1 MTYEIRGLKAKVTR
15 RDKRIADLM
24 AENADARKLLKDA
37 INSARMIARENAML
51 KNNAAI
57 KTSDHRIAQQLERLR
72 HAEDMLTLAKAA
84 GQYLM
89 SITEIYEHR
98 ARKQLPYEVLT
109 SNYGKKT
116 L

>member
-1 MTYEIRGLKAKVTR
+1 MSCEIKNLKAKIAR
-15 RDKRIADLM
+15 RDKRIADLIN
-24 AENADARKLLKDA
+24 ENADARQLLKNA
-37 INSARMIARENAML
+37 INSIRMIARENAML
-51 KNNAAI
+51 RNNAAI
-57 KTSDHRIAQQLERLR
+57 KTNDKRIAQQLERLR

-89 SITEIYEHR
+89 SITETYEHH

-109 SNYGKKT
+109 SNYGKGT